1 MSRDRSLTAYVGLGS
16 NMENPRRQVESA
28 LEELKALRPITL
40 LKHSS
45 LYRTRPLGPQNQP
58 YFINAVASLAT
69 TLDAEALLDQ
79 LQALEQAHRRERG
92 GLHWGPRTLDLDL
105 LLYGGMS
112 IDTPR
117 LSVPHPEMAK
127 RAFVLLPMSEIA
139 PPDMEI
145 PGMGR
150 LQDLL
155 LKLSGEGIERVDR

>member
-1 MSRDRSLTAYVGLGS
+1 MSKDRSLTVYVGLGS
-16 NMENPRRQVESA
+16 NMDNPRRQVETA
-28 LEELKALRPITL
+28 LQELGALRHNTL

-69 TLDAEALLDQ
+69 SLDAEALLDQ
-79 LQALEQAHRRERG
+79 LQALEQAHRRERTS
-92 GLHWGPRTLDLDL
+92 LRWGPRTLDLDL

-117 LSVPHPEMAK
+117 LSVPHPEMTK
-127 RAFVLLPMSEIA
+127 RAFVLLPLSEIA
-139 PPDMEI
+139 PPDLEI

-150 LQDLL
+150 LRDLL
-155 LKLSGEGIERVDR
+155 PNLSGEGIERVDR